1 MKRFNNYLGS
11 KIRCGESSRT
21 PKASI
26 SDVASVL
33 YDLLDLMDYL
43 EALKREDLIGQENY
57 NQVKMAI
64 SKHMK
69 ETVQHN

>member
-43 EALKREDLIGQENY
+43 EALKREDLIGQ
-57 NQVKMAI
+57 
-64 SKHMK
+64 
-69 ETVQHN
+69 